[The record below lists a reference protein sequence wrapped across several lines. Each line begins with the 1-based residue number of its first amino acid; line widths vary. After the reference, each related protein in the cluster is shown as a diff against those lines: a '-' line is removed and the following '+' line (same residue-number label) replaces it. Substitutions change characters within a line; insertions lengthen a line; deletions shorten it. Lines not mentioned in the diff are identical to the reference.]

1 MNQAMVLCYN
11 MEGERADQVRAL
23 AESLNIQPFLVP
35 REAYLQKIG
44 ALCGLAEPTTEA
56 YQGNGFEGEMMLM
69 AFFKKGLL
77 TKFLDGFRERGMP
90 PVPLKAML
98 TEKNSQWNSM
108 ALQAE
113 LLDEYERFKML
124 HQMTKKAKSER

>member
-23 AESLNIQPFLVP
+23 AEALNIQAFLVP

-44 ALCGLAEPTTEA
+44 ALCGLFEPTKEA
-56 YQGNGFEGEMMLM
+56 YHGEGFEGEMMLM
-69 AFFKKGLL
+69 AFFEKGMLGQ
-77 TKFLDGFRERGMP
+77 FLDGFREQGLP

-113 LLDEYERFKML
+113 LLDEYEHFKKM
-124 HQMTKKAKSER
+124 HKTTKKARQ

>member
-11 MEGERADQVRAL
+11 MEGERANQVRAL
-23 AESLNIQPFLVP
+23 AESLNIQVFLVP
-35 REAYLQKIG
+35 REAYLQTIG

-56 YQGNGFEGEMMLM
+56 YHGDGFEGEMMLM
-69 AFFKKGLL
+69 AFFEKGLL
-77 TKFLDGFRERGMP
+77 PKFLDGFRERGMP

-113 LLDEYERFKML
+113 LLDEYEHFKTL

>member
-1 MNQAMVLCYN
+1 
-11 MEGERADQVRAL
+11 
-23 AESLNIQPFLVP
+23 
-35 REAYLQKIG
+35 
-44 ALCGLAEPTTEA
+44 
-56 YQGNGFEGEMMLM
+56 MLM
-69 AFFKKGLL
+69 AFFEKGLL